1 MKRKTLIALLA
12 CTALAATGCGSKEK
26 ETEAPVTEAVTTEAA
41 VTEETTTEEAATEE
55 VTSEAAATE
64 EETTEEV
71 TTEET
76 TTEAVSETETE
87 TEAASEEEIT
97 EAVSA
102 QALTETETEAA
113 TTEAAAETETETE
126 EETTEAATETETE
139 TEEATVEATSEA
151 ATEEATTEEVSEDAS
166 ETETAG
172 EEESESETETEL
184 YFEDLPEYVALDY
197 VTLGEYKGLTVEVE
211 PIEVTDEEVE
221 EEIKANTIAVVTEG
235 TVEEGDVANIDYEG
249 KREGVA
255 FDGGTAAGYDL
266 EIGSGTFIEGFEEG
280 LVGAVIGET
289 IDLNLT
295 FPEEYHSEELAGQE
309 VVFTVT
315 VNSVQRAQELT
326 DEVAAGIE
334 LEDGTTGLTAEEYR
348 EAVRADLEE
357 EAAEEMK
364 YNAQYDLLAQVVAN
378 ATINGYP
385 EDALNYNKWRVTSYY
400 EMIAQMSGMEVADMI
415 AYYGMDMESYE
426 TMVQSS
432 AEEGLAQSMVL
443 AAIAEAE
450 GMEVTAEVFEEGLAR
465 YTEIQGYA
473 NTEDLLAAY
482 GENYIKNSLMQE
494 MALEF
499 LYENAVITEPSEEET
514 SEVVEEVSEGATE
527 VASEDAEEASE
538 VVEAVSENA
547 TETETEVVTEE
558 TTTEAESETETVS
571 ETETEA

>member
-55 VTSEAAATE
+55 VTSEAATTE
-64 EETTEEV
+64 EKTTEEV
-71 TTEET
+71 TTEEV
-76 TTEAVSETETE
+76 TTEVVSETETE
-87 TEAASEEEIT
+87 TEAASEEETT

-102 QALTETETEAA
+102 QALTETETEEA
-113 TTEAAAETETETE
+113 TTEAAS
-126 EETTEAATETETE
+126 ETETE
-139 TEEATVEATSEA
+139 TEEATAEATSEA
-151 ATEEATTEEVSEDAS
+151 ATEEATSEEVSEDVS
-166 ETETAG
+166 ETEVAG

-197 VTLGEYKGLTVEVE
+197 VTLGEYKGLTVEVA

-326 DEVAAGIE
+326 DEVAAAIE

-348 EAVRADLEE
+348 AAVRADLEE

-400 EMIAQMSGMEVADMI
+400 KMIAQMSGMEVADMI

-426 TMVQSS
+426 TMVQAS

-499 LYENAVITEPSEEET
+499 LYENAVITEPSEEESEEET

-527 VASEDAEEASE
+527 VASEEASE
-538 VVEAVSENA
+538 VVEEVSENVTETA
-547 TETETEVVTEE
+547 TEDVTEE
-558 TTTEAESETETVS
+558 TTTEAESEIETVS